1 MAKIHSLAEK
11 HSYSYHEIA
20 EKLNREGVHT
30 AFGRTFTH
38 MHVGYICRRDG
49 VTRKNREDKPNPNGD
64 SNGINDL
71 QES

>member
-1 MAKIHSLAEK
+1 MAQIHSLAEK